1 MTRLDIR
8 ALEDLLGPRP
18 AIAYEYDSFDAFCD
32 QVERLMSVDID
43 GDEERDGYSLES
55 VYDAWSHKFTAE
67 EYAAGRRV
75 SEDI

>member
-32 QVERLMSVDID
+32 AVERLLGIETID
-43 GDEERDGYSLES
+43 GDEERDGVSLNS
-55 VYDAWSHKFTAE
+55 AFDAWKANFTAA
-67 EYAAGRRV
+67 EYAAGKRV
-75 SEDI
+75 NE